1 MLKFIVK
8 WSFLIIFP
16 MLFNG
21 SLRAQ
26 NESAANKT
34 IYSVETSY
42 SSNTLVYGVLD
53 HYAVQPSYNAN
64 LDIQLNKNFNLY
76 LSPTSLGNSD
86 STNHHS
92 TSEFAF
98 GATYQ
103 LKLNEN
109 LTLTPSFSHFV
120 FSKNTTALSAGF
132 NNYADVNAGL
142 TVDWWELNAS
152 TGYGYGKTTDF
163 FVNLASNVNIRI
175 ENFAESKNALVFQP
189 GIDFSFNKGSL
200 SRLNDLKRT
209 SALSDVVKLYPN
221 ITVNEFLTST
231 IPAIVTFR
239 QLHPAI
245 VANVNNLLTRK
256 RKKVASGT
264 VTANTPLSSIV
275 PSTTKNTFGLVSINL
290 FLPISYEINNF
301 AIKAELAY
309 CSPTSQ
315 NATGE
320 FFATIGVAYS
330 F

>member
-1 MLKFIVK
+1 MRKLLLKL
-8 WSFLIIFP
+8 SFLIAVLILLNF
-16 MLFNG
+16 
-21 SLRAQ
+21 SLWAQ

-53 HYAVQPSYNAN
+53 HYAVHPSYNAN

-142 TVDWWELNAS
+142 AVDWWELNAS

-163 FVNLASNVNIRI
+163 FFNLASNANIRLD
-175 ENFAESKNALVFQP
+175 NFNGSKNTLVLQP
-189 GIDFSFNKGSL
+189 GIDFSFNRGSL
-200 SRLNDLKRT
+200 SLLSDLKRT
-209 SALSDVVKLYPN
+209 SALTNIVKLYPN
-221 ITVNEFLTST
+221 LTVNDFLTST

-239 QLHPAI
+239 QQHPAI
-245 VANVNNLLTRK
+245 VATVNNLLTRK

-264 VTANTPLSSIV
+264 VTANTPLSSLV
-275 PSTTKNTFGLVSINL
+275 PSTTKNKIGLVSINL

-301 AIKAELAY
+301 TIKAEMAY
-309 CSPTSQ
+309 CSPTNQ
-315 NATGE
+315 NDTSD
-320 FFATIGVAYS
+320 FYATIGVAYS